1 MPEDTQQEESKSP
14 NIKQSPVMEVIDEDD
29 HEDTQHSI
37 LMTNSEVKVEV
48 PEPKTVTMKPE
59 TNSLAIEKP

>member
-37 LMTNSEVKVEV
+37 LMTNSEVKVEA
-48 PEPKTVTMKPE
+48 PESKSVTHKPE
-59 TNSLAIEKP
+59 TNSLALEKP